1 MAVHGNDSARFE
13 NQPVLLNNKSIA
25 NRATF
30 DLAPETKLL
39 NLAYNIDDFGEGVSQ
54 EEASEAFETAENE
67 YESKVAIRE
76 LFMDF
81 FESIRPFVEKKI
93 QADLVIKN
101 KESIANAET
110 KQQMVEINE
119 AKEQSK
125 AQQKNSEVSK
135 PDIPDELFN
144 EDGTLKNKFDE
155 LEVNKEELE
164 KEGVIIGKRYG
175 EGYVE
180 IDKDGDGKYDQ
191 KAKYNESGKKIEE
204 EIDTNGDGKLD
215 TMVGYDENG
224 KVIWKMAD
232 TDFDGKL
239 DLSEDYTE

>member
-1 MAVHGNDSARFE
+1 MADGNNIHDLGS
-13 NQPVLLNNKSIA
+13 
-25 NRATF
+25 NRKVIFNVPNLIEHSTMH
-30 DLAPETKLL
+30 LAPEVDFIHSFQPATVEDSDELPHEEDIDVIQNAKEEYETSQDINKLL
-39 NLAYNIDDFGEGVSQ
+39 ADF
-54 EEASEAFETAENE
+54 
-67 YESKVAIRE
+67 
-76 LFMDF
+76 L
-81 FESIRPFVEKKI
+81 ESIRKFVENKF
-93 QADLVIKN
+93 DSNLVID
-101 KESIANAET
+101 EDET
-110 KQQMVEINE
+110 NSFEEVD
-119 AKEQSK
+119 EQSK
-125 AQQKNSEVSK
+125 QLQKNDSKEENTSVK

-155 LEVNKEELE
+155 LEANKEELE
-164 KEGVIIGKRYG
+164 KEGVTIGKRYG

-232 TDFDGKL
+232 TDFDGEL
-239 DLSEDYTE
+239 DLSENYSE